1 MTYKDERI
9 EQAKQKIGSEMMQL
23 VFYGVVIS
31 FLVKVLFLHYGLEQC
46 ILEFLILVLVPIYQ
60 AIRCRQLGIVLSA
73 FAKPTLKNSIP
84 SIIAGAFVLGFY
96 FLAASQEKDK
106 IAAITGIIAFCVAFI
121 TARFGFYHLEKRRK
135 EKLEKE
141 YDEQ

>member
-9 EQAKQKIGSEMMQL
+9 EHAKQKIGSEMMQL

-73 FAKPTLKNSIP
+73 FVKPTLKNSIP
-84 SIIAGAFVLGFY
+84 SIITGVFVMGFY
-96 FLAASQEKDK
+96 FLAVSQEKDK
-106 IAAITGIIAFCVAFI
+106 IAAITGMIAFCVTFI
-121 TARFGFYHLEKRRK
+121 AARFGFYHLEKRRK

>member
-1 MTYKDERI
+1 MIYKDERI

-31 FLVKVLFLHYGLEQC
+31 FLAKTLFLHYELKQC
-46 ILEFLILVLVPIYQ
+46 LLEFLILVLVPIYQ

-73 FAKPTLKNSIP
+73 FAKPTLKNSMP
-84 SIIAGAFVLGFY
+84 SIIAGVFVLGVY
-96 FLAASQEKDK
+96 FLDITQEKDK
-106 IAAITGIIAFCVAFI
+106 IAAITGIITFCITFI
-121 TARFGFYHLEKRRK
+121 VARFGFYHLEKRRK

-141 YDEQ
+141 YDEP